1 MNDSAATSAAFVV
14 RQGNNMPVH
23 APLIPDPFVPYHC
36 PGNANLFVICRTDPA
51 RLAKYLAPT
60 PFEAIDDRYVIYV
73 SDFSNCD
80 KAVYMDTG
88 IIVLVRFGERTG
100 GYYLF
105 VYEDNEVAISA
116 GRDLW
121 GYAKK
126 YAEPTMTVEG
136 GRVSSRTVRHGEAII
151 ELDCDLSKP
160 VADLPRLV
168 TTPHLNIHVQP
179 GPDGRVLNKRVIER
193 DTSPGDHAPPQ
204 HPRPARARRPGAE
217 QAGHRTR
224 HLAGLRAHL
233 GADGRGPGHPARHR
247 HGPAARDPA
256 PRGAG
261 RALRHR
267 RFPRHREE
275 RLGPHHR
282 GAVTGGPR
290 GVRRRVD
297 GVAAG
302 TVGPTLEATHTLAA
316 EARRAHGISAG
327 HARAIAD
334 MGTAGA

>member
-193 DTSPGDHAPPQ
+193 DTSPDFELTSEQMGEGRVTLRGIATDPLHEIQ
-204 HPRPARARRPGAE
+204 PRE
-217 QAGHRTR
+217 V
-224 HLAGLRAHL
+224 L
-233 GADGRGPGHPARHR
+233 GARYVIGDFHATEKNGWGR
-247 HGPAARDPA
+247 
-256 PRGAG
+256 
-261 RALRHR
+261 
-267 RFPRHREE
+267 
-275 RLGPHHR
+275 
-282 GAVTGGPR
+282 TI
-290 GVRRRVD
+290 
-297 GVAAG
+297 
-302 TVGPTLEATHTLAA
+302 A
-316 EARRAHGISAG
+316 EL
-327 HARAIAD
+327 
-334 MGTAGA
+334 